1 MFQMAKRNDTMLLVY
16 SVLEAVTP
24 LVLLIIAAI
33 ALSGDSYNPFIYFR
47 F

>member
-1 MFQMAKRNDTMLLVY
+1 VY

-24 LVLLIIAAI
+24 VALLIVAVIGLAGA
-33 ALSGDSYNPFIYFR
+33 SYNPFIYFQ